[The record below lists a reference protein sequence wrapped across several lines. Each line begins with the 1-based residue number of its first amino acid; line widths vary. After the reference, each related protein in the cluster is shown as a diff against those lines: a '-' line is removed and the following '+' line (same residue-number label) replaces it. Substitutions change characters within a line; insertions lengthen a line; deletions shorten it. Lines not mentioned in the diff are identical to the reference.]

1 MSVCRREV
9 EASHGVTLEINLYKD
24 GSFVAEHTS
33 VVSRVDQDR
42 LRRDE
47 RHRAPVG
54 ILDEH
59 LTLYQKTHVGM
70 HTQRGTYGRT
80 QVGRPAI
87 ARGIHDP
94 LDATIAR
101 LDDVLMDPTD
111 TAMDRSLQRRDAR
124 I

>member
-1 MSVCRREV
+1 MGVRRREV
-9 EASHGVTLEINLYKD
+9 EASDGVPLEIDLHED
-24 GSFVAEHTS
+24 GSFVAENTS
-33 VVSRVDQDR
+33 VVPGVDQDR

-59 LTLYQKTHVGM
+59 LTLHEKAHVGM

-87 ARGIHDP
+87 ARRRHDP
-94 LDATIAR
+94 LDPTIAR
-101 LDDVLMDPTD
+101 LDHILLDPTD
-111 TAMDRSLQRRDAR
+111 TAMDRSL
-124 I
+124 